1 MFAQGN
7 DLVTKE
13 HLDIVEEVMR
23 IYKARCGSDGAHA
36 IADLICDLG
45 HYAEDRG
52 IDFVKQVNNGLAHWR
67 TEKAGEVGL
76 SQFMKSDFENGGVGN
91 NPEDM

>member
-1 MFAQGN
+1 M
-7 DLVTKE
+7 TKD
-13 HLDIVEEVMR
+13 HLDIIDEVMR
-23 IYKARCGSDGAHA
+23 LYKSRCGSDGAHA

-67 TEKAGEVGL
+67 TEKVGDVGL
-76 SQFMKSDFENGGVGN
+76 SQFMKSNIENSSIGN
-91 NPEDM
+91 NPEEV